1 MPEAIYLSPYDD
13 AETFVEIWRDPDGKD
28 TDTTNAPIANEAGS
42 SFEWLGHT
50 LRAQFASR
58 ERAVAY
64 EGISLYPA
72 NGIFIMVRFLCD
84 GIPLSELYAN
94 KESILMLDE
103 NKVQLDSASIRVDGV
118 VLTDDMQL
126 DGACDQFDALFLLND
141 YDAYPSL
148 IFELFGE
155 NGDILLPMQEIAQH
169 DYTLFDVSVPENE
182 RDFTWVLEHMD
193 GENDAYK
200 LLFALC
206 EAKVN
211 VEVSYIAA
219 LEYADVN
226 GLYDEFMRLCSEVVA
241 AKKYNMP
248 NDELLAY
255 LEEHLLY
262 ADSDTGA
269 NYRAYLINE
278 MNVSAELLD
287 IMDDG
292 GAQYGYR
299 SALWTD
305 SALEGFYGEGLR
317 TFVPDSPRK
326 GVFLIALSPD
336 TELKPNMTT
345 AEGDE
350 KGEYEAWRYACDIAD
365 YLDTMFAEMDYTPTG
380 NPNIASVM
388 IEIDMDYHS
397 AGQYQGTSG
406 IISAYNSECTLRAYD
421 MTSGELIAQITG
433 TRSYGSTISTYQK
446 SGTIWCDAPN
456 MTEAEGAEE
465 FVNAVISHVPGTSV
479 APYEMS
485 AGMDKPAVAEST
497 PEPTTEPTAEPTAEP
512 TPEPET
518 DSTRSILQILD
529 DPLYA
534 KTYEYLAAG
543 NTIRKGENSDYGR
556 GLQML
561 LIALGR
567 DITIDGQVGNKT
579 ITALNDVYSGLGM
592 TDRDGIDAPG
602 FGRLLACRLCLKD
615 EDAAYD
621 ALVGSM
627 SEDEFTYLCAC
638 GFELTGQYYK
648 AYQKFCLT
656 GWKDANERAE
666 ACAREWP
673 KNGEVYRNSAYS
685 GKKTYLHIKI
695 DSQDDGQAALIKIY
709 ANNGDLVSCLF
720 IGGAG
725 KVTAKIPG
733 GTYIVKMGVGE
744 NWFGVEDAFGS
755 KGTYQTMLFDGGA
768 ETVTLQSG
776 YEYTLTINTS
786 VSDPAAE
793 GVGSEYEEYEGF

>member
-1 MPEAIYLSPYDD
+1 MKRLVALILALALLISAIPALADSG
-13 AETFVEIWRDPDGKD
+13 AAKMTFEDN
-28 TDTTNAPIANEAGS
+28 TT
-42 SFEWLGHT
+42 FDWLGHT
-50 LRAQFASR
+50 LKARFVTKEPALTDPGMGPTPAQGGFVMLRLSCD
-58 ERAVAY
+58 
-64 EGISLYPA
+64 GISLSA
-72 NGIFIMVRFLCD
+72 
-84 GIPLSELYAN
+84 LYAN
-94 KESILMLDE
+94 RENIVMLDE
-103 NKVQLDSASIRVDGV
+103 SGTELDSASIRVNGA
-118 VLTDDMQL
+118 LLNSDMPL
-126 DGACDQFDALFLLND
+126 DGECDQFDAVFYLKDLS
-141 YDAYPSL
+141 AYPSVSFAFQGKDDAVDL
-148 IFELFGE
+148 SVAELPGRE
-155 NGDILLPMQEIAQH
+155 YSLL
-169 DYTLFDVSVPENE
+169 YDVTPDER
-182 RDFTWVLEHMD
+182 RDFTWAFEHTD
-193 GENDAYK
+193 GENNAYK

-206 EAKVN
+206 EVRSDL
-211 VEVSYIAA
+211 EGSFAA
-219 LEYADVN
+219 AIEYATAHD
-226 GLYDEFMRLCSEVVA
+226 LYDEFLYLCSEVVA
-241 AKKYNMP
+241 AKKYSMP

-365 YLDTMFAEMDYTPTG
+365 YLDTMFAGMDYTPSG

-388 IEIDMDYHS
+388 IEICMDYRS
-397 AGQYQGTSG
+397 AGKYQGTSG
-406 IISAYNSECTLRAYD
+406 SISAYDSECTLRAYD

-465 FVNAVISHVPGTSV
+465 FVNAIFAHVPGTPAIQPVV
-479 APYEMS
+479 A
-485 AGMDKPAVAEST
+485 A
-497 PEPTTEPTAEPTAEP
+497 EPTVESTAEPTSEPTIEP
-512 TPEPET
+512 TPEPVS
-518 DSTRSILQILD
+518 DIARNMLQILN
-529 DPLYA
+529 DPLYTQ
-534 KTYEYLAAG
+534 TYEHLAAG
-543 NTIRKGENSDYGR
+543 NTIQKGEKSEYGR
-556 GLQML
+556 GLQTL
-561 LIALGR
+561 LAALGR
-567 DITIDGQVGNKT
+567 DISTGGQVGAKT
-579 ITALNDVYSGLGM
+579 ITAMNDVFAMLGM
-592 TDRDGIDAPG
+592 DSGDSVDAARYE
-602 FGRLLACRLCLKD
+602 RLLACCLCLKD
-615 EDAAYD
+615 EDAAHD
-621 ALVGSM
+621 TLVGFM

-638 GFELTGQYYK
+638 GYELTGEYYK

-656 GWKDANERAE
+656 GWEDANERAT
-666 ACAREWP
+666 ACAQEWP
-673 KNGEVYRNSAYS
+673 KNGEVYRNSTYS
-685 GKKTYLHIKI
+685 GKKTYLHIQI
-695 DSQDDGQAALIKIY
+695 DSQNEGQAALIKIY

-725 KVTAKIPG
+725 KATAKLPG

-744 NWFGVEDAFGS
+744 SWFGVEDAFGS
-755 KGTYQTMLFDGGA
+755 KGTYQTMLFDDGA
-768 ETVTLQSG
+768 KKVTLKSG
-776 YEYTLTINTS
+776 YEYTLTINTA
-786 VSDPAAE
+786 VSDPSAE
-793 GVGSEYEEYEGF
+793 DVRSEHEEYEGF